1 MKVSWECWKSMTNE
15 QLVVRIQA
23 GEETAANMLQLW
35 QQNKGFVASIAKKY
49 RGYAEMED
57 LMQEGYI
64 GLNDAVAHYKE
75 GKGALFTSYAAFW
88 IRSRIRRYVEQSGTI
103 RLPSHEYTAVL

>member
-1 MKVSWECWKSMTNE
+1 MTNE
-15 QLVVRIQA
+15 EIVSLIRTNENVQ
-23 GEETAANMLQLW
+23 ENMRQLW

-64 GLNDAVAHYKE
+64 GLNDAVEHYKE

-103 RLPSHEYTAVL
+103 RLIL

>member
-75 GKGALFTSYAAFW
+75 GKGALFTSYAAF
-88 IRSRIRRYVEQSGTI
+88 
-103 RLPSHEYTAVL
+103 